1 MDFTKAVELLISDRV
16 SKVTFRT
23 RGPATDATLPI
34 NRAKLTTATAHG
46 LAVGDIVVVDSV
58 STGTEDVGGNVG
70 YDGRVKVVSIP
81 SSTTFTYASTGIS
94 EASTAVT
101 AGVVTRLKP
110 VNFNELADVRGG
122 PKTVTGYKLE
132 QVNYNTANVEG
143 YVDKRALRDGLD
155 YTEPYISART
165 IQMSLSVYGETLGDF
180 WDKIDELSKALAPN
194 AIGYERDYGVRPLRF
209 FQPTR
214 VLFDSYPTGIE
225 MEMGIRPT
233 SLVQYGVSRSMS
245 TGIEMNGYAQRVSCN
260 MMVPDP
266 KKYNY
271 NDRYTG
277 QFNRGSIPS
286 FAKISGSGYASD
298 TKITVKWSS
307 GGKSSTVALIVGR
320 GHWSIDLDRMKT
332 MGRVRIF
339 HQETT
344 GDFLV
349 YPGTTTLD
357 SVTAV
362 LYENINAA
370 IGGASDPTSVVVS
383 FKEAWL

>member
-1 MDFTKAVELLISDRV
+1 MDFTKAVELLVSDKV

-46 LAVGDIVVVDSV
+46 LAVGDIVIVDSV

-70 YDGRVKVVSIP
+70 YDGRVKVISIP

-101 AGVVTRLKP
+101 AGVVTRLAP
-110 VNFNELADVRGG
+110 VNLNNLADIRGG

-165 IQMSLSVYGETLGDF
+165 IQMSVSVYGETLGDF

-225 MEMGIRPT
+225 MEIGIRPT

-245 TGIEMNGYAQRVSCN
+245 TGIEMNGYAQRVACN
-260 MMVPDP
+260 MMMPDP

-362 LYENINAA
+362 LYESINAA